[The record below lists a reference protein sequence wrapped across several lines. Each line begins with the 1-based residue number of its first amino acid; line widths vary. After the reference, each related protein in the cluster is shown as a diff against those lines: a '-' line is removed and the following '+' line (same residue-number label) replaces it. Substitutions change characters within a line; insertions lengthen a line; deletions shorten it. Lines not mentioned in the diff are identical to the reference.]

1 MPTTCRESGN
11 FNVQP
16 SSGVQ
21 VRGSPRVK
29 ALENEMTDRQWLGDL
44 SLAVLLALPLLALAR
59 PQPVVHKAAAAP
71 AAVNLASADRV
82 PTAGRIGLFS

>member
-1 MPTTCRESGN
+1 MPTTCREAGN
-11 FNVQP
+11 FNAQA

-21 VRGSPRVK
+21 VRGSARVK
-29 ALENEMTDRQWLGDL
+29 ALENDMTDRQWLGDL

-59 PQPVVHKAAAAP
+59 PQPVVHKTAAP

-82 PTAGRIGLFS
+82 PTAGRISLFS